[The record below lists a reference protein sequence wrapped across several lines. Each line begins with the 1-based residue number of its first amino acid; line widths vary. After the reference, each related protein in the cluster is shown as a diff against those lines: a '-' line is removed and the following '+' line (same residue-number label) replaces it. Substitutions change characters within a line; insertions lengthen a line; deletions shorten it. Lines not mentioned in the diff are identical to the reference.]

1 MKKVIAVFLLLGLV
15 ACGTIKPKLEGK
27 FVGKEDSIEFNGD
40 GKIYYSKSGKT
51 KEFSYIVKGE
61 TVEVTGV
68 KGTAIG
74 IINKDGSIDL
84 DASHYVKDTV
94 K

>member
-1 MKKVIAVFLLLGLV
+1 METLMKKVIAVFLLLGLV

-27 FVGKEDSIEFNGD
+27 F